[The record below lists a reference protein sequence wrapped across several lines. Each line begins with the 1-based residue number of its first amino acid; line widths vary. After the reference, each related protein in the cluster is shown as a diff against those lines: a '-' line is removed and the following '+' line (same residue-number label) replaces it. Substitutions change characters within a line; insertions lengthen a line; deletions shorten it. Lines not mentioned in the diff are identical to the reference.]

1 MIICQQGKITSAR
14 RPDNMNT
21 EELKTALTDTIPWVK
36 QSGLKVD
43 IFEKGHIL
51 LSVPVNPQHINH
63 VGIVYAGTYFML
75 MEVAGAALFL
85 ATYGAESYIPINRA
99 MNIRFIKPSS
109 TDIFCELFL
118 TQEKADEMIAPVK
131 ERGKGDWILDMTTSD
146 SSGKTVSEST
156 CTYYIIPVP
165 KA

>member
-1 MIICQQGKITSAR
+1 M
-14 RPDNMNT
+14 NMD
-21 EELKTALTDTIPWVK
+21 ELKSALTDTIPWVK
-36 QSGLKVD
+36 SSGLKVD

-85 ATYGAESYIPINRA
+85 ATYGVESYIPINKA
-99 MNIRFIKPSS
+99 MNIRFLKPSS
-109 TDIFCELFL
+109 TDISCELSL
-118 TQEKADEMIAPVK
+118 PQETADEMIAPIMEK
-131 ERGKGDWILDMTTSD
+131 GKGDWILDMATAD

-156 CTYYIIPVP
+156 CTYYIIPIP
-165 KA
+165 KT

>member
-1 MIICQQGKITSAR
+1 M
-14 RPDNMNT
+14 NMD
-21 EELKTALTDTIPWVK
+21 ELKSALTDTIPWVK

-43 IFEKGHIL
+43 VFEKGHIL
-51 LSVPVNPQHINH
+51 LSVPVNPIHMNH

-75 MEVAGAALFL
+75 MEVSGAALFL
-85 ATYGAESYIPINRA
+85 ATYGVERFIPINKS

-109 TDIFCELFL
+109 TDISCELFL
-118 TQEKADEMIAPVK
+118 SQEKADEMIKPILEK
-131 ERGKGDWILDMTTSD
+131 GKGDWILDMATSD

-156 CTYYIIPVP
+156 CTYYIIPLP

>member
-1 MIICQQGKITSAR
+1 M
-14 RPDNMNT
+14 NMD
-21 EELKTALTDTIPWVK
+21 ELKAALTETIPWVK

-43 IFEKGHIL
+43 VFEKGHIL
-51 LSVPVNPQHINH
+51 LSVPVNPIHMNH

-85 ATYGAESYIPINRA
+85 ATYGVESYIPINKA
-99 MNIRFIKPSS
+99 MNIRFLRPST
-109 TDIFCELFL
+109 TDISCELVL
-118 TQEKADEMIAPVK
+118 SNEKAAEMIEPILK
-131 ERGKGDWILDMTTSD
+131 NGKGDWILDMATVD

-156 CTYYIIPVP
+156 CTYYIIPLP

>member
-1 MIICQQGKITSAR
+1 M
-14 RPDNMNT
+14 NMD
-21 EELKTALTDTIPWVK
+21 ELKAALTETIPWVK

-43 IFEKGHIL
+43 VFEKGHIL
-51 LSVPVNPQHINH
+51 LSVPVNPIHMNH

-85 ATYGAESYIPINRA
+85 ATYGVESYIPINKA
-99 MNIRFIKPSS
+99 MNIRFLRPST
-109 TDIFCELFL
+109 TDISCELVL
-118 TQEKADEMIAPVK
+118 SNEKAAEMIEPILK
-131 ERGKGDWILDMTTSD
+131 NGKGDWILDMTTVD

-156 CTYYIIPVP
+156 CTYYIIPLP

>member
-1 MIICQQGKITSAR
+1 M
-14 RPDNMNT
+14 NMD
-21 EELKTALTDTIPWVK
+21 ELKTALTETIPWVK

-51 LSVPVNPQHINH
+51 LSVPVIPQHINH

-85 ATYGAESYIPINRA
+85 ATYGLESYIPINKA
-99 MNIRFIKPSS
+99 MNIRFLKPSS
-109 TDIFCELFL
+109 TDISCELFL
-118 TQEKADEMIAPVK
+118 PQEKADEMIAPIMEK
-131 ERGKGDWILDMTTSD
+131 GKGDWMLDMTTVD

-156 CTYYIIPVP
+156 CTYYIIPLP

>member
-1 MIICQQGKITSAR
+1 M
-14 RPDNMNT
+14 NMD
-21 EELKTALTDTIPWVK
+21 ELKSALTDTIPWVK

-85 ATYGAESYIPINRA
+85 ATYGVESYIPINKA
-99 MNIRFIKPSS
+99 MNIRFLKPSS
-109 TDIFCELFL
+109 TDISCELYIP
-118 TQEKADEMIAPVK
+118 QEKADEMIAPIIEK
-131 ERGKGDWILDMTTSD
+131 GKGDWILDMATSD

-156 CTYYIIPVP
+156 CTYYIIPLP
-165 KA
+165 KT